1 MKKEFINT
9 LNIISATIVE
19 PYESSKEYWDHTSS
33 HGWKIVFVMNNTIDG
48 FPYKIEK
55 EYKSLEECEKV
66 LSKMNLICL

>member
-9 LNIISATIVE
+9 LNIVSATIVE
-19 PYESSKEYWDHTSS
+19 PYEPAKEYWDATPPHD
-33 HGWKIVFVMNNTIDG
+33 WKIVFVMNTFIDG

-55 EYKSLEECEKV
+55 EYKNLEECEKV